1 MPIPCTRPIDRLTR
15 CVGRTTA
22 RAVQSTPAPRNLVVA
37 DRHVDRMPARVTMSK
52 ALVWAVL
59 LGACAHGGSTEPTDA
74 PVNSHHDDAP
84 NNVTVDAPPDA
95 FIPPDAAVPPDSA
108 FICTANSQCTNAGE
122 CCFIVSS
129 GTGFCTPG
137 TILGGTCFPIQ

>member
-1 MPIPCTRPIDRLTR
+1 
-15 CVGRTTA
+15 
-22 RAVQSTPAPRNLVVA
+22 
-37 DRHVDRMPARVTMSK
+37 MPARVTMSK

-84 NNVTVDAPPDA
+84 NNVNVDAPPDA
-95 FIPPDAAVPPDSA
+95 KIDSMVIPDTFIPPDAAVPPDSA
-108 FICTANSQCTNAGE
+108 FICSSNSQCTNAGE
-122 CCFIVSS
+122 CCFIISS